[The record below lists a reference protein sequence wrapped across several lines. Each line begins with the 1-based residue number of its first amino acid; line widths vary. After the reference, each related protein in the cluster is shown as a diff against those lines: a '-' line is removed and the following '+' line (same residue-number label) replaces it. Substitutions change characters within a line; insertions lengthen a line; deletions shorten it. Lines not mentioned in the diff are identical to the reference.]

1 MNIRIDLR
9 KEDKAIDLLYDGY
22 NIVAH
27 TIYNEELT
35 NKILTLIENE
45 LKNECWDFE
54 NFEQFLDWK

>member
-1 MNIRIDLR
+1 MDIRIDLR
-9 KEDKAIDLLYDGY
+9 EEDKAIDLLYDGY

-27 TIYNEELT
+27 TIHNEDLT

-54 NFEQFLDWK
+54 NFEQFLKWK